1 MKKRAFLVVSIVLAL
16 ALVLAGTSIA
26 QQKQF
31 FVISTGGT
39 GGTYYPLGGILA
51 QALTERVPNL
61 VATAQASGASVA
73 NCNLIKDHQ
82 AESAFVQ
89 SNVAYNA
96 YFGKAGFEGKAV
108 QNLRGIASLYPETIQ
123 IVARADSG
131 IKTVKD
137 IKGKRLVPGDRG
149 SGTEVDALNVLSAYG
164 YTYKD
169 FASVDWLGFSG
180 AAQRLQDKQADV
192 TFTTA
197 GWPTSAIQELAFGTP
212 IILVPI
218 DEPMITKLTKDFP
231 FYARIVIPKD
241 IYKTAKDVPT
251 ITTMAQWVVDAAVP
265 EETVYLMT
273 KALFE
278 GTPGKPSASELMAN
292 AHAQGKNVQLKTALL
307 GMAIPLHPGAE
318 KYYKEKGLIKAE
330 PAKKAAPAPKKK

>member
-16 ALVLAGTSIA
+16 TLVLAGTSIA
-26 QQKQF
+26 QQKKF

-51 QALTERVPNL
+51 QALTEKVPD
-61 VATAQASGASVA
+61 VVTTAQAGQASVA
-73 NCNLIKDHQ
+73 NCNLIRDKQ
-82 AESAFVQ
+82 IESAFVQ

-96 YFGKAGFEGKAV
+96 YAGVDQFKDKPAK
-108 QNLRGIASLYPETIQ
+108 NLRFIASLYPETIQ

-149 SGTEVDALNVLSAYG
+149 SGTEVDTLNILGVYG

-169 FASVDWLGFSG
+169 FAGVDWLGFSG

-197 GWPTSAIQELAFGTP
+197 GWPTAAIQELA
-212 IILVPI
+212 ISAKIMLVPI
-218 DEPMITKLTKDFP
+218 DEPKIKELTKKYP
-231 FYARIVIPKD
+231 FYSRIVIPKGT
-241 IYKTAKDVPT
+241 YKDQAKDVAT
-251 ITTMAQWVVDAAVP
+251 ITTMAQWVVGAEVP
-265 EETVYLMT
+265 DEVVYKLT
-273 KALFE
+273 KALWE
-278 GTPGKPSASELMAN
+278 TGAAKMAQ
-292 AHAQGKNVQLKTALL
+292 AHAQGKNVQIKTALA

-318 KYYKEKGLIKAE
+318 TYYKEAGVIKAE
-330 PAKKAAPAPKKK
+330 PAKKAAPKKK

>member
-1 MKKRAFLVVSIVLAL
+1 
-16 ALVLAGTSIA
+16 
-26 QQKQF
+26 
-31 FVISTGGT
+31 
-39 GGTYYPLGGILA
+39 
-51 QALTERVPNL
+51 
-61 VATAQASGASVA
+61 
-73 NCNLIKDHQ
+73 
-82 AESAFVQ
+82 
-89 SNVAYNA
+89 VAYNA
-96 YFGKAGFEGKAV
+96 YFAKAGFEGKAV

-131 IKTVKD
+131 IKSVKD

-241 IYKTAKDVPT
+241 VYKTAKDVPT

-318 KYYKEKGLIKAE
+318 KYYKEKGLIKE
-330 PAKKAAPAPKKK
+330 PAKKAAPKKK